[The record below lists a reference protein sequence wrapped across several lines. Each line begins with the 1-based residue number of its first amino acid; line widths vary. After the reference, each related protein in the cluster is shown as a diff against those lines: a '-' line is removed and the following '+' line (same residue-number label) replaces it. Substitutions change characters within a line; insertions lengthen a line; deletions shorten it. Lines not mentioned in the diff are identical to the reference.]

1 MSIEVMGGGGGGQ
14 EYVKSSAWSIEY
26 TENSI
31 IFDVY
36 NCPDVITTVE
46 VGMYGRESPTS
57 GLTYEGVF
65 YGGRTSLI
73 SAGGTSG
80 DPYGYLYTTTRPG
93 VSKLGYC
100 TIKRQYVEGKRATI
114 TIQSIYYYDNVH
126 VTFPIT
132 SKKPEYIIVIGGYNN

>member
-1 MSIEVMGGGGGGQ
+1 MSIEVIGGGSGGQ

-46 VGMYGRESPTS
+46 VGMYGRETPTS
-57 GLTYEGVF
+57 GLTYEGEF
-65 YGGRTSLI
+65 KGGKTSI
-73 SAGGTSG
+73 IRADETSG
-80 DPYGYLYTTTRPG
+80 SVYGFLSTITRSG
-93 VSKLGYC
+93 VSKTGYC
-100 TIKRQYVEGKRATI
+100 TVRRQYVDGKRATI
-114 TIQSIYYYDNVH
+114 TIETVYYYDNVH

-132 SKKPEYIIVIGGYNN
+132 SKKPEYVIVIGGYNN

>member
-1 MSIEVMGGGGGGQ
+1 MSIEVMGGGSVGQ
-14 EYVKSSAWSIEY
+14 EYVKSSEWSIEY
-26 TENSI
+26 TENSL

-46 VGMYGRESPTS
+46 VGMYGRETPTS

-73 SAGGTSG
+73 RAGETSG
-80 DPYGYLYTTTRPG
+80 SPYGYLHTTTRSG

-100 TIKRQYVEGKRATI
+100 TIKRQYIDGKRATI
-114 TIQSIYYYDNVH
+114 TIESIYYYDNVH

-132 SKKPEYIIVIGGYNN
+132 SKKPEYFITIGGYNN